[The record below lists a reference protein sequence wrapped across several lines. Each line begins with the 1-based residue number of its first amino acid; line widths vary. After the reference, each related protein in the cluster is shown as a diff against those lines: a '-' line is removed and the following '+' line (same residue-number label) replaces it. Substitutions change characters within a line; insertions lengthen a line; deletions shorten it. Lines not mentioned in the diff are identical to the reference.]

1 MFEVNTATQRS
12 PEPPISDMRVKRD
25 IVPVGELENGLTLYR
40 FKYNWGEREFVGVMA
55 QDVLKVHPDAV
66 SVTENGLY
74 DVDYTM
80 IGAKFMT
87 YENWLQ
93 QSKQSPLER
102 MQAAK
107 ARFEDSPEPMDGDDK
122 PAVVRFHS
130 SPEPVEKDN
139 EKMTIISFGHR
150 LDH

>member
-1 MFEVNTATQRS
+1 MFEVNTATQIS

-102 MQAAK
+102 MQAATVAELMYQS
-107 ARFEDSPEPMDGDDK
+107 ARLALLSQDMA
-122 PAVVRFHS
+122 PAS
-130 SPEPVEKDN
+130 GPTSGEN
-139 EKMTIISFGHR
+139 
-150 LDH
+150 